1 MKVTFYFPEMVI
13 DMLGSILEIKFMV
26 LVFITLLMAIATRVL
41 GMKVVNKDMGCI
53 LLEMVM

>member
-26 LVFITLLMAIATRVL
+26 LVFITLLMAIAMRVL
-41 GMKVVNKDMGCI
+41 GMKVVNKDMGCM